1 MSNGK
6 GPLVIS
12 SAGRSCTSKPP
23 ETKTNSYDVNIYTLQ
38 QVFHDGNTKGWVDS
52 SNPC

>member
-1 MSNGK
+1 MNNGK

-12 SAGRSCTSKPP
+12 GPGRSCTSKPL
-23 ETKTNSYDVNIYTLQ
+23 ETKTNSYDVNIYTLH
-38 QVFHDGNTKGWVDS
+38 QVFHDGNTKGWVDN